1 MLRRDPENQGHE
13 LFKQNCASCH
23 SHGDAI
29 RNDRATAADL
39 AGFGTREWIVG
50 LLTNPHDPRYLARTK
65 LKAMTGWLEREHAA
79 AKKKGKEK
87 DLQDQFALIATWL
100 AGHPRKDVPDSK
112 DQSDFARGYRA
123 FEDKCSSCHAYKDTG
138 GGEANAPDFTGYGDA
153 DWIRMMVMLPSDKLR
168 YGDHNTMP
176 AFRDLEGPDGEVK
189 RAQLKRMKEML
200 LEAAAGDKKK
210 EQAAEDASRVMN
222 LNDVDRELI
231 IRWLVGDNRVVFGGD
246 PIAVPPR

>member
-1 MLRRDPENQGHE
+1 TQTASLAAETKPSASEAGLYERWAHAGREGKGANLDAPADPARPYPARPEWYFLFLFQLLKYFEGEQEIIGTVVIPVGAGVVLRRDPENQGHE

-100 AGHPRKDVPDSK
+100 AGH
-112 DQSDFARGYRA
+112 
-123 FEDKCSSCHAYKDTG
+123 
-138 GGEANAPDFTGYGDA
+138 
-153 DWIRMMVMLPSDKLR
+153 
-168 YGDHNTMP
+168 
-176 AFRDLEGPDGEVK
+176 
-189 RAQLKRMKEML
+189 
-200 LEAAAGDKKK
+200 
-210 EQAAEDASRVMN
+210 
-222 LNDVDRELI
+222 
-231 IRWLVGDNRVVFGGD
+231 
-246 PIAVPPR
+246 